1 VRSQESLDSPEV
13 AVARFAARI
22 SLWALCVSGGVLF
35 ISVCV
40 FGLELRRWLN
50 EGVRLSLT
58 VITDAR
64 LISGSQEDK
73 NTYVS
78 LTVMNRGSAPTTITH
93 MILYSYP
100 SRLALWI
107 SARLTRWMKQQ
118 RPQTFIVAN
127 TGAPGP
133 LPYVLEPGHHWVG
146 MATHTPELER
156 MIDAGRLYVGVIGS
170 HSNKPQFMAVRRW
183 RRVKEAKTA

>member
-1 VRSQESLDSPEV
+1 LDSPEV

-93 MILYSYP
+93 MIQLSKPLSSVDFGPAYP
-100 SRLALWI
+100 MDEAATAANLHRRKHRRPR
-107 SARLTRWMKQQ
+107 SAS
-118 RPQTFIVAN
+118 ICA
-127 TGAPGP
+127 
-133 LPYVLEPGHHWVG
+133 
-146 MATHTPELER
+146 
-156 MIDAGRLYVGVIGS
+156 
-170 HSNKPQFMAVRRW
+170 
-183 RRVKEAKTA
+183 